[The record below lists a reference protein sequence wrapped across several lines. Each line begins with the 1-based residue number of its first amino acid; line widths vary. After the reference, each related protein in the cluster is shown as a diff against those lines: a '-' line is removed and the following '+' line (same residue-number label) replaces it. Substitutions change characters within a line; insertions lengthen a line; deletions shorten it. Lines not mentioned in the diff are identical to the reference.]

1 MCGCSRPATL
11 LSGPTAH
18 RRDAIMLRKGLTCIA
33 ALYIAACAPST
44 AADLPMK
51 STPPECPLLFTEVMP
66 SLHTTLAATQVTHRF
81 RSPLRGEGAGVGVAW
96 GLAPGAG
103 QLGAAGLGYCGVT
116 NCWSYQLVY
125 DRFGNYLGEQPANI
139 CLDLPRD

>member
-1 MCGCSRPATL
+1 VHRSAVHRGLRALHCRRS
-11 LSGPTAH
+11 SHEIYTA
-18 RRDAIMLRKGLTCIA
+18 GV
-33 ALYIAACAPST
+33 
-44 AADLPMK
+44 
-51 STPPECPLLFTEVMP
+51 PLLFTEVMP

-103 QLGAAGLGYCGVT
+103 QLGAAGLGYYGVT